1 MIKLITALIPENRY
15 LVIIKLVVMDSIKAA
30 KYELIQ
36 EIMGIT
42 DNELIGKVK
51 EMLQSERQT
60 SPWDEL
66 TENQKDF
73 LLKSI
78 ESGEQ
83 GNIIP
88 HEEVMAKVKLKYG
101 V

>member
-1 MIKLITALIPENRY
+1 
-15 LVIIKLVVMDSIKAA
+15 MDSIKAA